1 MKKVIWIMCFVCL
14 GSSQAFAVC
23 SNTITAST
31 PTSDFVDHGNGTV
44 THTKTG
50 LMWKRCAEGL
60 TSGAS
65 CTGTATTYTWQ
76 GALNQAKA
84 VNAVGYAGFN
94 DWRVPNQKE
103 LGSIVERQCKQPT
116 INSALFPATIRSP
129 HWSSSQH
136 AATASNALR
145 IDFLLG
151 TEADT
156 PKSTALTVRLVRG
169 GL

>member
-1 MKKVIWIMCFVCL
+1 MVCFVCL

-23 SNTITAST
+23 NSITIIATT

-65 CTGTATTYTWQ
+65 CTGTAATYTWQ

-84 VNAVGYAGFN
+84 LNAVGYAGFN

-116 INSALFPATIRSP
+116 INSALFPATVRSL

-136 AATASNALR
+136 AATGNRAWR
-145 IDFLLG
+145 IDFSAG
-151 TEADT
+151 TELDDL
-156 PKSTALTVRLVRG
+156 KSTSLYVRLVRG
-169 GL
+169 GQ